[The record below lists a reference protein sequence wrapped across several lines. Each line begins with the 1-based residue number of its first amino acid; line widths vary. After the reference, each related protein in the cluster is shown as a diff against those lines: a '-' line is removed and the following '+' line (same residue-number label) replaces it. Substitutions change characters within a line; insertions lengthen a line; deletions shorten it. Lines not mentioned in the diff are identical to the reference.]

1 MKKNGMFY
9 GAVVLTIAGLISKFL
24 GAFYRVPLLA
34 ILGSEGLGMYQ
45 LVFPIFALM
54 LVVGSSG
61 VPLTLS
67 KQISSLEKENEHK
80 KAVQLFRLV
89 VLEVCIFSSLL
100 ALAFVGVGFL
110 ISPLQGNDSLR
121 LCYFVLFPALIL
133 SCILSCFKGY
143 YQGLNNMLPSSITQV
158 CEQFF
163 KLVFSI
169 LLASLFIK
177 KSLILAVFGALMG
190 ISISEIVSLLIM
202 LFIYYKKDVNH
213 ETLSF
218 NKTEKIQ
225 LLKNFNKELFPITF
239 SNVITPL
246 FCAIDSILIVGL
258 LSNAGFNSEI
268 ATRLFGINN
277 GMIASLISLPTVL
290 STALAT
296 SVVPVINNSDEA
308 ESNEIIKISFKIIFM
323 FCLPIAL
330 LYVFFGNEIAVFMYS
345 SLNISGVNQV
355 SIAGSLLK
363 INGIN
368 TFYMSFIALST
379 CILQIKNKSKTAI
392 KNLLLGSVVKL
403 VLSVVLVSNSKFN
416 IYGLAISDVVGLSL
430 TCVKNLYD
438 VKNIYPIHLTV
449 KEGIFVPV
457 LSCSLT
463 IIIMKC
469 LESVCYS
476 VLPNKMDFIALILLG
491 VLTYIVCVISLKSFS
506 REELS
511 RLTNK
516 NGEKKAN

>member
-1 MKKNGMFY
+1 LSLISLTSLGFKKH
-9 GAVVLTIAGLISKFL
+9 ISSLISKFL

-67 KQISSLEKENEHK
+67 KQVSRFEKENEHK
-80 KAVQLFRLV
+80 KSVQLFRLV
-89 VLEVCIFSSLL
+89 VLEICIISSLL
-100 ALAFVGVGFL
+100 SLVFVVVGFL
-110 ISPLQGNDSLR
+110 ISPLQGNESLR

-133 SCILSCFKGY
+133 SCILSCFRGY

-169 LLASLFIK
+169 ILASMFIK

-190 ISISEIVSLLIM
+190 ISISEIISLLIM
-202 LFIYYKKDVNH
+202 LFIYYKKDTNH
-213 ETLSF
+213 EIIKF
-218 NKTEKIQ
+218 DNKQKKQ
-225 LLKNFNKELFPITF
+225 LLREFNKELFPITF

-246 FCAIDSILIVGL
+246 FCAIDSVLIVGL

-296 SVVPVINNSDEA
+296 SVVPIINNSDETEA
-308 ESNEIIKISFKIIFM
+308 NEIIKISFKIIFM

-330 LYVFFGNEIAVFMYS
+330 LYVFFGNEIAVFLYS

-379 CILQIKNKSKTAI
+379 CILQIKNKSKKAI
-392 KNLLLGSVVKL
+392 KNLLLGSTVKL
-403 VLSVVLVSNSKFN
+403 ILSIILVSNSKFN
-416 IYGLAISDVVGLSL
+416 IYGLAISDVIGLSI
-430 TCVKNLYD
+430 TCIKNIYD
-438 VKNIYPIHLTV
+438 VKNIYPIHLSI
-449 KEGIFVPV
+449 KEGMLVPAI
-457 LSCSLT
+457 SCSLT
-463 IIIMKC
+463 VVVMKI
-469 LESVCYS
+469 LETVCYS
-476 VLPNKMDFIALILLG
+476 ILPNKMDFIALVLFG
-491 VLTYIVCVISLKSFS
+491 VLTYLVCVFSLKSFS
-506 REELS
+506 KEELS

-516 NGEKKAN
+516 SEEKKVN